1 MYMTIIV
8 LEGVDG
14 SGKSAVAK
22 MLADALGFQLR
33 HYPVDIEKAKLDDP
47 SEGTDFAMAVDMI
60 THIPSEGDWVLDR
73 YYHSHYAYGGR
84 FTPLLKRLLPKPDY
98 SFLIDVDPLESF
110 IRCQKRGNDT
120 DISVAKRQEIRR
132 RYHELEFTGVLSGL
146 LNPTELLNTI
156 LGITTFNP

>member
-14 SGKSAVAK
+14 SGKSTVTK

-33 HYPVDIEKAKLDDP
+33 HYPVDLEKAREFSP
-47 SEGTDFAMAVDMI
+47 GSGTDFAMAVDMV
-60 THIPSEGDWVLDR
+60 TNPPLDGDWVLDR
-73 YYHSHYAYGGR
+73 YYYSHYAYGGR

-98 SFLIDVDPLESF
+98 SFLVDVDPIESF

-120 DISVAKRQEIRR
+120 DISVAKRQEVRS
-132 RYHELEFTGVLSGL
+132 RYHELEFTHVLPGH
-146 LNPTELLNTI
+146 LNPQELLDTI
-156 LGITTFNP
+156 LEIIH